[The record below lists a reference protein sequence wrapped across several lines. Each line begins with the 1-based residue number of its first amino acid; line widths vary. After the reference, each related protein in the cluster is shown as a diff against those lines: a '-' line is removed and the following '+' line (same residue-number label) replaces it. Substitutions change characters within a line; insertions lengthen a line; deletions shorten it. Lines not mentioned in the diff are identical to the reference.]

1 MGKSTNPPGQI
12 RIFSFAAILPQIQNN
27 MYLESRR
34 RGQPRPVRLQMPY
47 ARNQA
52 TMSETLILSVGI
64 DPLTLC
70 AREAVLRS
78 AGYIVVSAMSIKEA
92 FHLFLDGDFDLMVL
106 CHTLPVRD
114 RERLTC
120 LIRASGSRIPVACIS
135 GTPGEQTAFSDA
147 TLEENSVEF
156 LAGVRRL
163 LARRF
168 EVVSIGSW
176 IPSGERLA
184 VTAASAPRARR
195 SENKVLQSDVH
206 DYFGGR
212 EAS

>member
-1 MGKSTNPPGQI
+1 
-12 RIFSFAAILPQIQNN
+12 
-27 MYLESRR
+27 
-34 RGQPRPVRLQMPY
+34 
-47 ARNQA
+47 
-52 TMSETLILSVGI
+52 MSGTLILSVGI
-64 DPLTLC
+64 DPLTLY

-147 TLEENSVEF
+147 TLEENSVES

-176 IPSGERLA
+176 NPPVSGSRLPRQA
-184 VTAASAPRARR
+184 LLAHGGLKMRCSKAMCTITSEAGKPAKRSLGPREAQGGGTPRAPIDSTR
-195 SENKVLQSDVH
+195 KLH
-206 DYFGGR
+206 G
-212 EAS
+212 